1 VFLLRYIPG
10 NSIGT
15 KNNSPQDYWVSGLR
29 PPYGIAK
36 NTTFWKLDVSII
48 G

>member
-1 VFLLRYIPG
+1 MFLLRYIPG
-10 NSIGT
+10 NSTGT

-29 PPYGIAK
+29 PPHGIAK
-36 NTTFWKLDVSII
+36 NTFWKLDVSNI